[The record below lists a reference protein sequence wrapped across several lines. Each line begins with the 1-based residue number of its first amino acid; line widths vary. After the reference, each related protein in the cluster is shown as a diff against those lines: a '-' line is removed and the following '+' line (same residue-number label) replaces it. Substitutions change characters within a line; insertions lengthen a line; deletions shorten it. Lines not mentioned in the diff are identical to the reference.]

1 MTSCD
6 TNILFA
12 ALNRGSTEHLLA
24 RQFLLEHADSSRF
37 VLCEQVLMEC
47 YCLLRNP
54 AVTKQPLT
62 AVAAADIV
70 GRLRSNPHWRIV
82 DVPPTRDCME
92 NVWQGAGQDHFP
104 YRRIFDL
111 RLAFTLCHHGVTI
124 FATRNLKD
132 FATCGFERV
141 FDPCS
146 VR

>member
-12 ALNRGSTEHLLA
+12 ALNRGSPTHLAA
-24 RQFLLEHADSSRF
+24 RQFLMTHADSSRF

-62 AVAAADIV
+62 ASVAADIV
-70 GRLRSNPHWRIV
+70 GRLRANPHWRIV
-82 DVPPTRDCME
+82 DIPPNRDCME
-92 NVWQGAGQDHFP
+92 SVWREAATHLFP
-104 YRRIFDL
+104 FRKIFDL
-111 RLAFTLCHHGVTI
+111 RLAFTLRHHGVTA

-132 FATCGFERV
+132 FASCGFDRL
-141 FDPCS
+141 FDPCLP
-146 VR
+146 